1 MNSQSEMYQG
11 PRDDS
16 FRQCILFILKLGQL
30 KDKYIDHLLSPRGL
44 ELYNQVF
51 THPSVNTEINYEA
64 LEILGDSTINQC
76 IVWYLHRR
84 FPKLN
89 NPLGV
94 KVIARLKIN
103 LVSKQQF
110 FEFGQQLNLWPF
122 VSAMSD
128 VRQTKMKPT
137 TEDVFEAFFGATQ
150 MLLDEIQ
157 MGLGNMI
164 CYRIIKTLFDTIPI
178 SLKYTDLYDPVTRL
192 KETVDHYKGELGQ
205 IVYEDDKDMNR
216 LLTTSKVYRV
226 QYHPTR
232 KCCHCG
238 SNVRDIKHKQ
248 YVGKGVA
255 ALKKDA
261 RQKAC
266 EDSLRTLQR
275 NGFKKQI
282 DPYYEGLE

>member
-1 MNSQSEMYQG
+1 MDSPIEIYNG
-11 PRDDS
+11 TRDDT
-16 FRQCILFILKLGQL
+16 FKQCILFILKLGQL
-30 KDKYIDHLLSPRGL
+30 KDKYVDYLLSPRAL
-44 ELYNQVF
+44 ELYHQVF
-51 THPSVNTEINYEA
+51 THPSVNTELNYES

-110 FEFGQQLNLWPF
+110 FEFGKQLNLWPF
-122 VSAMSD
+122 ISATSD

-150 MLLDEIQ
+150 LLLDEVQ
-157 MGLGNMI
+157 MGLGNLI
-164 CYRIIKTLFDTIPI
+164 CYRIIKVLFDTIPI

-192 KETVDHYKGELGQ
+192 KETVDFYKGELGQ
-205 IVYEDDKDMNR
+205 IVYEDTKDMEK

-232 KCCHCG
+232 KCHTCG
-238 SNVRDIKHKQ
+238 NNVRDIKHKQ
-248 YVGKGVA
+248 YVGTGIA
-255 ALKKDA
+255 SLKKDA
-261 RQKAC
+261 RHKAC
-266 EDSLRTLQR
+266 DDALRILEKS
-275 NGFKKQI
+275 GFKKTL
-282 DPYYEGLE
+282 DPYYAQLD